1 MQHERTGRDLAPL
14 RSAPARPGTRHA
26 DDRRSPPRPGMRR
39 RLLLL
44 SGWIA
49 AVLPGCAVVGRDY
62 HAPRPDLPPAFPG
75 AGEARAPGTAHPLAA
90 WWTSFGDRHLD
101 DLVARGLAANHDL
114 RLALA
119 RLDESRAMLGI
130 ADAALGP
137 TVDAQAGVTRSAMS
151 HYGPIPFYVP
161 PLTLWQAGFDASWEI
176 DLWGAVRRGHEVALG
191 ELAAAS
197 WDAVDVA
204 DAVVAEIA
212 RAYLGLQ
219 AAAERGRLAEEL
231 VAATAATRAL
241 AERRQQDGLG
251 TVTEVAEAAGAEAR
265 ATAQRAP
272 LAAEEARQRYRLAVL
287 LGLDPGALDAELA
300 EPLPLPGV
308 PVELEHGVPADLL
321 RRRPDLRAAERR
333 LASATAQV
341 GVAEADLFPRL
352 SLDGSFG
359 VQSTSTGTL
368 FSKDAVMWSVGPAVR
383 WRLLDWGRVRSG
395 IRAADAR
402 VAEAMIAYDAALR
415 RAEEDVAT
423 QLDGFAADRRR
434 HAAVQ
439 AALGQALVGER
450 AARDL
455 RARGLTGDRQVLAAV
470 QERLAAADLVAGARQ
485 ALAEDAVALAKA
497 LGGGWDP
504 ESAPVAPPPPPPPP
518 AATPAPA
525 ADLAAARGT
534 TP

>member
-1 MQHERTGRDLAPL
+1 MQRERTGSPGEPHL
-14 RSAPARPGTRHA
+14 SATAQVHQWRPAE
-26 DDRRSPPRPGMRR
+26 RRVPPRH
-39 RLLLL
+39 RLLVLSVLL
-44 SGWIA
+44 VL
-49 AVLPGCAVVGRDY
+49 VLPGCAVVGRDY
-62 HAPRPDLPPAFPG
+62 HAPQPDLPAAFPS
-75 AGEARAPGTAHPLAA
+75 AGDGTSPRTAHPLAA

-101 DLVARGLAANHDL
+101 DLVERGLTANHDL

-119 RLDESRAMLGI
+119 RLEEARATLGI
-130 ADAALGP
+130 AEAALGP
-137 TVDAQAGVTRSAMS
+137 SIDAQAGVTRSAMS

-176 DLWGAVRRGHEVALG
+176 DLWGAVRRGREAALG
-191 ELAAAS
+191 ELAAES
-197 WDAVDVA
+197 WNAVDVA
-204 DAVVAEIA
+204 DTVVAEIA
-212 RAYLGLQ
+212 RAYLALQ
-219 AAAERGRLAEEL
+219 AAAQRGRLAEEL
-231 VAATAATRAL
+231 VAATGAARAL

-251 TVTEVAEAAGAEAR
+251 TVSDVAEAAGAEAR
-265 ATAQRAP
+265 AAAQRAP
-272 LAAEEARQRYRLAVL
+272 LAAQAARQRYRLAVL

-368 FSKDAVMWSVGPAVR
+368 FSTGAAVWSVGPAVR

-434 HAAVQ
+434 HEAVQ
-439 AALGQALVGER
+439 AALGQALVAER

-455 RARGLTGDRQVLAAV
+455 RARGLTGDRQVLAAA
-470 QERLAAADLVAGARQ
+470 QERLAAADLVTGARQ

-518 AATPAPA
+518 PPAARPPA
-525 ADLAAARGT
+525 ADLAAVRGT